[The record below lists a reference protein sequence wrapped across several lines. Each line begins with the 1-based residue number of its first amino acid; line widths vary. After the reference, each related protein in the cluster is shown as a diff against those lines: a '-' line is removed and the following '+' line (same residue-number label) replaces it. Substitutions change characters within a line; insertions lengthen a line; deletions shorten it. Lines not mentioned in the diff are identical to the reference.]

1 MADVNDSTLLFFV
14 RATPAQWDYAL
25 SLYNDV
31 LNLKAAKRTKKNG
44 PEEFI
49 NLDTWYHEQL
59 PKIIHARKDPHITH
73 EELVQITKWKLIR
86 GKFRPRL
93 MDLVR
98 INTEAAVK
106 QTSKKAF
113 RKLPNISNAI
123 TALTTLKGVGPAT
136 ASAILAAGYPDQVAF
151 MADESMLST
160 PGVEAIDYTL
170 AEYLNYHEQ
179 IKKCCDQLNKK
190 NPEGKWTPHKVELT
204 LWTHYLAR
212 ELNPSL
218 LEGMPKAEADDNP
231 ATPNGKSSSDQDNEP
246 LDDQTSTVVNKEQ
259 EDNSEETGEDSHD
272 SKISSTDIFSTG
284 PEKSGYS
291 NLDNSISNDGVEE
304 NTENS
309 ESCPSEEPA
318 VKKVRVQ

>member
-1 MADVNDSTLLFFV
+1 MADVNDSTLLFFM
-14 RATPAQWDYAL
+14 RATSAQWDYAL

-31 LNLKAAKRTKKNG
+31 LNLKAAKRTKKKG

-59 PKIIHARKDPHITH
+59 PKIIHARRDPHITH

-160 PGVEAIDYTL
+160 PGVEAVDYTL

-190 NPEGKWTPHKVELT
+190 NSEGKWTPHKVELT

-212 ELNPSL
+212 ELKPSL
-218 LEGMPKAEADDNP
+218 LEGMPKEVVDDNS
-231 ATPNGKSSSDQDNEP
+231 ATPNGKSNSHQDNEP
-246 LDDQTSTVVNKEQ
+246 VDDQTSAVIDKEQ
-259 EDNSEETGEDSHD
+259 DNNSEEPGEESRD
-272 SKISSTDIFSTG
+272 SKISSTNTFGTG
-284 PEKSGYS
+284 PEKSEDS
-291 NLDNSISNDGVEE
+291 NLDNSTFSDGVEE
-304 NTENS
+304 NTKNT
-309 ESCPSEEPA
+309 CPPEEPA